1 MKPTLNYV
9 LVGLF
14 VLAGVATFLWLVFWL
29 VGAGR
34 IVAERPVDLVFRE
47 SVYGLQPGSMVQ
59 FMGINVGEV
68 ASVRLLS
75 TDPPLVQVRVH
86 IRRDTPVGP
95 GTRGSIEYE
104 FITGVTFVT
113 LEHRPQ
119 EPAVYHAVD
128 SGVEEIATVPNNL
141 MAALDQLPQIT
152 AEATELLTR
161 AGRLLSD
168 DNLNRVADILSAV
181 DSVTAAVAGRSE
193 QIERALQQ
201 GADAAGHV
209 RGAVEALEQLVEQV
223 APHLESGAEQFA
235 ATVSSAEQVAA
246 ALQEWLQRHEAPL
259 DEFVERGL
267 GQAGEVM
274 EDLQRTLREL
284 ERLGRRLGED
294 PSRIIYRETEDA
306 IELPP

>member
-9 LVGLF
+9 LAGLF

-34 IVAERPVDLVFRE
+34 IVAERPVDLVFRQ
-47 SVYGLQPGSMVQ
+47 SVCGLQPGSMVQ

-75 TDPPLVQVRVH
+75 RDPPLVQVRAH
-86 IRRDTPVGP
+86 IRQDTPVGP

-104 FITGVTFVT
+104 FITGITYVT
-113 LEHRPQ
+113 LEHSPEQ
-119 EPAVYHAVD
+119 PAVYHDVD
-128 SGVEEIATVPNNL
+128 PRAEEVATVPNNL

-152 AEATELLTR
+152 TEATELLTR
-161 AGRLLSD
+161 AARLLSD
-168 DNLNRVADILSAV
+168 DNLNRVEDILAAA
-181 DSVTAAVAGRSE
+181 DSVAAAVAGRSE

-209 RGAVEALEQLVEQV
+209 RGAVEALEQLVEQM

-235 ATVSSAEQVAA
+235 ATVSTAEQVAR
-246 ALQEWLQRHEAPL
+246 ALQEWLQRHEATL